1 MISLEVTMSELFDW
15 THDALEGL
23 YDLAFLEH
31 HIHQACVQER
41 FTTGRALQEAIQKII
56 EQLRPPLSVSEQ
68 SRAFRVYNILNL
80 RYIQGLTQ
88 TEAAAEMNLSVRH
101 FKREQEK
108 AINAAV
114 ALLFEKRDAEPA
126 SIPVEP
132 AATHPAMEYVRID
145 ELLRLSLNVIE
156 PLLQQQSLSIKV
168 DQPSALPI
176 VRASR
181 IVARQ
186 LLISAL
192 SWLVNGKRDAQL
204 EISATSAPSHV
215 LLQFIKPASA
225 GPHSTLPLEASEEFN
240 TVKQLA
246 ADLGARVSLSDS
258 AGAAPGQ
265 DDTTLALAL
274 PVCETRCVLMIE
286 DNPDSIELVKRYLE
300 QSGEYHLLAVTR
312 ADEALEQAALL
323 QPIAILLDI
332 MMPERD
338 GWDVLSLLKADPL
351 TASIPVIVSS
361 VVKGLDLAYALGAVD
376 ILHKPFS
383 AAQLITKLHSVEAR
397 GPQSQAK
404 LPA

>member
-1 MISLEVTMSELFDW
+1 MSELFDW

-80 RYIQGLTQ
+80 RYVQGLTQ
-88 TEAAAEMNLSVRH
+88 IEAAAEMNLSVRH

-114 ALLFEKRDAEPA
+114 ALLFEEQDSEPA

-132 AATHPAMEYVRID
+132 AAIHPAMEYVRID

-168 DQPSALPI
+168 NQPSALPI

-204 EISATSAPSHV
+204 EIRATAAPPHV
-215 LLQFIKPASA
+215 LLEFVKPGSA
-225 GPHSTLPLEASEEFN
+225 EQPSTSLREVSEEFN

-246 ADLGARVSLSDS
+246 ADLGARVSLS
-258 AGAAPGQ
+258 AEALPGQ
-265 DDTTLALAL
+265 NDTTLELAL

-351 TASIPVIVSS
+351 TAPIPVIVSS

-397 GPQSQAK
+397 GSQSQAK

>member
-1 MISLEVTMSELFDW
+1 MPELYDW

-31 HIHQACVQER
+31 HIHQPCVQER
-41 FTTGRALQEAIQKII
+41 FTSGRALQEAIQKII
-56 EQLRPPLSVSEQ
+56 EQLRPPLSISEQ
-68 SRAFRVYNILNL
+68 SRAFRIYNVLNL

-114 ALLFEKRDAEPA
+114 ALLFEEPA
-126 SIPVEP
+126 SHEAPIATEP
-132 AATHPAMEYVRID
+132 AAAHPAIEYVRID

-156 PLLQQQSLSIKV
+156 PLLQQQNLSIKV
-168 DQPSALPI
+168 NQPGALPI

-192 SWLVNGKRDAQL
+192 SWLVNGRRDAQL
-204 EISATSAPSHV
+204 EIRAVATPAHV
-215 LLQFIKPASA
+215 CLQFVKPAHAGQPSA
-225 GPHSTLPLEASEEFN
+225 SPPQASEEYN

-246 ADLGARVSLSDS
+246 ADLGARVSLSS
-258 AGAAPGQ
+258 ATETASDPAPA
-265 DDTTLALAL
+265 TLLELAL

-286 DNPDSIELVKRYLE
+286 DVQDSIELVKRYLE
-300 QSGEYHLLAVTR
+300 QSGEYHLVAVTH
-312 ADEALEQAALL
+312 ADEALQQAALL
-323 QPIAILLDI
+323 QPVAILLDI

-338 GWDVLSLLKADPL
+338 GWDVLNLLKADPL

-383 AAQLITKLHSVEAR
+383 AAQLITKLHSVEAH
-397 GPQSQAK
+397 GSQPRAK
-404 LPA
+404 QPA